1 MRGRPSRKEKLKM
14 DEKHDHSHDTDY
26 SRAHPERHSCTPYH
40 PGVRGCKEC
49 QDAADDKNSHLEKAS
64 KQE

>member
-1 MRGRPSRKEKLKM
+1 
-14 DEKHDHSHDTDY
+14 
-26 SRAHPERHSCTPYH
+26 
-40 PGVRGCKEC
+40 VRGCKEC